1 MILSV
6 AFFVFACA
14 RYGGSVTRLKQ
25 PILGIAA
32 AVVVMTVSLVFIS
45 LFDFST
51 FGSWVAFLMTCIIP
65 MEITIGVA
73 WGTNRPRFAA
83 RQKQPAR
90 GILLAA
96 LTVVAGT
103 LVAPTYLALAGG
115 NLIPPGPVPSHAIIG
130 SVIVT
135 FWATIIFGGWPF
147 KAVIKNEIVAGL
159 ATLVSAYAVNLL
171 LFRLL
176 FDYGFMQD
184 APVYVPSLDPHGI
197 FTALN
202 VLVFYVTFISVMFLM
217 LSFDLWPLTKFPAVM
232 QQPAL
237 GVVWTTLC
245 LALGGLVFW
254 IGTVVLRMDVMVFLV
269 TVPIPFI
276 FGTIIVLNMLQNSL
290 AAKLTQPAKGLAN
303 AALVAVIGTALAQ
316 LYRAAS
322 GVVTGALHSGPPTYD
337 MEIWLAS
344 ALLAVTFPLLIF
356 FAEFFKF
363 WPLAKSE

>member
-1 MILSV
+1 V
-6 AFFVFACA
+6 A
-14 RYGGSVTRLKQ
+14 GLKQ
-25 PILGIAA
+25 PVLGVAA
-32 AVVVMTVSLVFIS
+32 AIAVMMVSVVFIS

-73 WGTNRPRFAA
+73 WGTNQPRFAA
-83 RQKQPAR
+83 RQKQPVR
-90 GILLAA
+90 GILQAA
-96 LTVVAGT
+96 LTVAAGMV
-103 LVAPTYLALAGG
+103 VAPVYLSLAGG
-115 NLIPPGPVPSHAIIG
+115 NVTPPGPVPSHAIIG

-147 KAVIKNEIVAGL
+147 KAVIKNEIAAGL
-159 ATLVSAYAVNLL
+159 ATLVSAYVINLL

-176 FDYGFMQD
+176 FDYGFMRD
-184 APVYVPSLDPHGI
+184 APVYEPSLDPHGV

-202 VLVFYVTFISVMFLM
+202 VLVFYVTFISIMFLM

-232 QQPAL
+232 QQPVL
-237 GVVWTTLC
+237 GIVWTAIC

-254 IGTVVLRMDVMVFLV
+254 IGVHVIQMDIMVFLV

-276 FGTIIVLNMLQNSL
+276 FGTIIVLNMLQNTL
-290 AAKLTQPAKGLAN
+290 ASRLTQPAKGIAN
-303 AALVAVIGTALAQ
+303 AALVAIIGSALAQ
-316 LYRAAS
+316 FYRQVS
-322 GVVTGALHSGPPTYD
+322 RVVTGTLHSGPPTYD

>member
-1 MILSV
+1 V
-6 AFFVFACA
+6 A
-14 RYGGSVTRLKQ
+14 GLKQ
-25 PILGIAA
+25 PVLGVAA
-32 AVVVMTVSLVFIS
+32 AIAVMMVSLVFIS

-65 MEITIGVA
+65 MEITMGVA
-73 WGTNRPRFAA
+73 WGPNQPRFAA
-83 RQKQPAR
+83 RQKQPVR
-90 GILLAA
+90 GILQAA
-96 LTVVAGT
+96 LTVAAGMV
-103 LVAPTYLALAGG
+103 VAPVYLSLAGG
-115 NLIPPGPVPSHAIIG
+115 NVTPPGPVPSHAIIG

-147 KAVIKNEIVAGL
+147 KAVIKNEIAAGL
-159 ATLVSAYAVNLL
+159 ATLVSAYVINLL

-176 FDYGFMQD
+176 FDYGFMRD
-184 APVYVPSLDPHGI
+184 APVYEPSLDPHGV

-202 VLVFYVTFISVMFLM
+202 VLVFYVTFISIMFLM

-232 QQPAL
+232 QQPVL
-237 GVVWTTLC
+237 GIVWTAIC

-254 IGTVVLRMDVMVFLV
+254 IGVHVIQMDVMVFLV

-276 FGTIIVLNMLQNSL
+276 FGTIIVLNMLQNTL
-290 AAKLTQPAKGLAN
+290 AARLTQPAKGIAN
-303 AALVAVIGTALAQ
+303 AALVAIIGSALAQ
-316 LYRAAS
+316 FYRQVS
-322 GVVTGALHSGPPTYD
+322 RVVTGTLHSGPPTYD